1 MHVLTTECMDITH
14 TTHQHMHQM
23 RGGDKIGALYTVGR
37 MCVCAAHVVKYFAS
51 MGTSFTL
58 SSHDLH
64 GLTCEAGVETE
75 WRVK

>member
-1 MHVLTTECMDITH
+1 L
-14 TTHQHMHQM
+14 
-23 RGGDKIGALYTVGR
+23 A
-37 MCVCAAHVVKYFAS
+37 VCAAHVVKYFAS

-75 WRVK
+75 WSTDREKKEREGENMRGERDWEIVCESQWERQLF